1 MPMQSTAKGYQTQ
14 IHSHVNNN
22 NNEYLEHLTHK
33 GPKRLQVLYKCN
45 MSTVFLDIS
54 SCNYFPQ

>member
-14 IHSHVNNN
+14 IHSHVSNN

-33 GPKRLQVLYKCN
+33 GPKRLQVLYKMQCLL
-45 MSTVFLDIS
+45 SF
-54 SCNYFPQ
+54 